1 MVFANVVCVSIFNA
15 AEGLTDDV
23 VKVREESEGGED
35 NNPEADDKTKHAKD
49 QSSKC
54 HHVRR

>member
-23 VKVREESEGGED
+23 VKVREESERGG
-35 NNPEADDKTKHAKD
+35 
-49 QSSKC
+49 
-54 HHVRR
+54 